1 MKKQNIDPD
10 LRKIINYFT
19 DTVNNTQPTLS
30 SKYNQILQTQMKIG
44 KQSLHFG
51 YFSTQWIET
60 QTSYRKQMKL
70 DN

>member
-30 SKYNQILQTQMKIG
+30 SKYNHILQTQMKMG
-44 KQSLHFG
+44 KQ
-51 YFSTQWIET
+51 
-60 QTSYRKQMKL
+60 
-70 DN
+70 